1 MASYVFDRTAN
12 DIARNTVSLVSDSFY
27 MALVTTLPAT
37 SLSTLAGIVGEV
49 VGGSYVRKNLAKSS
63 GTNPDTYIVNS
74 SSLRFNNPVWTG
86 LWATAAT
93 PIVGGIIFKGT
104 VETSASTDIAIGF
117 VEISP
122 SYVPPISPS
131 PAPAPFTMLLQTA
144 GTIIVS
150 PG

>member
-12 DIARNTVSLVSDSFY
+12 DVARGTVNLLSDSFY
-27 MALVTTLPAT
+27 MALVTSLPAT
-37 SLSTLAGIVGEV
+37 SLSTLASITNEV
-49 VGGSYVRKNLAKSS
+49 VGGSYVRKDLAKSS
-63 GTNPDTYIVNS
+63 GTNPNTYIVNS
-74 SSLRFNNPVWTG
+74 SALRFDNPVWSG

-104 VETSASTDIAIGF
+104 VAGSASTDIAVCF
-117 VEISP
+117 VEIIP